1 MKVKLLALIVFIMT
15 LGSGYGQEKIYFNQT
30 EFGAMFGR
38 VENQWN
44 GETEERIN
52 FSMLTFHGARVAK
65 HHVVGF
71 SLGLDHY
78 EYLTVIPVALGW
90 RGFFGENGKAQ
101 LIGGFDIG
109 GGSTILEEGE
119 ESQWGKSWYEGG
131 IMASPSVGGIFPGK
145 KGKSALTVTIA
156 YKRQDLSYFQGS
168 YEPIGA
174 QRPTILSSLPPGYS
188 SLSETDYLFQSL
200 VLRMGFSF

>member
-1 MKVKLLALIVFIMT
+1 MKVGLLILSIFVLT
-15 LGSGYGQEKIYFNQT
+15 LSTGYGQEKVYYNQT

-38 VENQWN
+38 VENQWS

-52 FSMLTFHGARVAK
+52 FSMLTFHGARISK

-71 SLGLDHY
+71 SLGFDHY
-78 EYLTVIPVALGW
+78 ENLSIIPIALGW
-90 RGFFGENGKAQ
+90 RGFFGEDGKAQ

-119 ESQWGKSWYEGG
+119 ESEWGKSWYEGG
-131 IMASPSVGGIFPGK
+131 IMASPSVGAFFPGK
-145 KGKSALTVTIA
+145 KGKTTLTVTLA
-156 YKRQDLSYFQGS
+156 YKRQELSYFQGS
-168 YEPIGA
+168 YEQVGV
-174 QRPTILSSLPPGYS
+174 QRPIIISQLPPGYN
-188 SLSETDYLFQSL
+188 SLTETDYLFQSL